1 MKSTLLISLL
11 LFETIVFAQTRR
23 PIDPRR
29 YEILSGLRTSR
40 DDRTALDRKPISE
53 NFQFGKVPAKFL
65 SRNYHY
71 IPEGSLILDVGMGGG
86 RNAVFLARKGY
97 NVTGLEAN
105 KKLSSRASELA
116 EEFGVRINILNG
128 KVQDHN
134 PNQVLYDAIICFY
147 YVDRALH
154 EKLISWLRPG
164 GILIYESYTE
174 RQLKT
179 RYSDKLGKN
188 FLLKEGELLNLFPK
202 MRILKYE
209 EPIHQNDFIASIILQ
224 KPRN

>member
-1 MKSTLLISLL
+1 MLIDSL
-11 LFETIVFAQTRR
+11 FAQTRK

-40 DDRTALDRKPISE
+40 DDRSSLERKPINSD
-53 NFQFGKVPAKFL
+53 FQFGKVPAKFL

-71 IPEGSLILDVGMGGG
+71 IPEGSLVLDVGMGGG

-105 KKLSSRASELA
+105 KKLSVRATELA
-116 EEFGVRINILNG
+116 EEFGVRINIVNG
-128 KVQDHN
+128 KVKDHN

-147 YVDRALH
+147 YVDRTLH
-154 EKLISWLRPG
+154 EKLMSWLRPG

-179 RYSDKLGKN
+179 SYSEKLGKS
-188 FLLKEGELLNLFPK
+188 FLLKEGELLELFPK

>member
-1 MKSTLLISLL
+1 MLIDSL
-11 LFETIVFAQTRR
+11 FAQTRK

-40 DDRTALDRKPISE
+40 DDRSSLERKPI
-53 NFQFGKVPAKFL
+53 NNDFQFGKVPAKFL

-71 IPEGSLILDVGMGGG
+71 IPEGSLVLDVGMGGG

-105 KKLSSRASELA
+105 KKLSVRATELA
-116 EEFGVRINILNG
+116 EEFGVRINIVNG
-128 KVQDHN
+128 KVKDHN

-147 YVDRALH
+147 YVDRTLH
-154 EKLISWLRPG
+154 EKLMSWLRPG

-179 RYSDKLGKN
+179 SYSEKLGKS
-188 FLLKEGELLNLFPK
+188 FLLKEGELLELFPK